1 MSDYVTVLSNES
13 DSPVTKAFKLI
24 DGEYQSSPIKNSYLH
39 SAEQYEI
46 SGLTD
51 LANLVQS
58 LEGERK
64 RFIIRGGLI
73 DGREPSG
80 LRRLAKAKE
89 DSPANFEEVDCQW
102 CLLDID
108 EVDIPDSFIEG
119 QSPPIDL
126 IKHVS
131 QLLPDAFKVSDCWY
145 QFSSSMGIKVGKI
158 RVHLWYWLSKPVS
171 NPHMRAW
178 LSESRVDLSLFRTV
192 QPHYTANPIFLDGAV
207 NPWPNRSGMFNAG
220 HDVVQV
226 PDTFQLQV
234 LNAKTSTVH
243 RQVNKMGTIDPQE
256 IVRDENTGLIID
268 GRESFLFKCSVQAAE
283 LTMRGQKTKPSI
295 KELTDQ
301 TWALF
306 SDEADLTDNKWS
318 YDDALR
324 KAQIRLSQLE
334 QGTYQ
339 FKGKHD
345 VHILQPTPT
354 ESTKPSFVDSESG
367 AQLLDEA
374 LSDFFDSDGKPETT
388 VLRVTM
394 GAGKTRQAIEHLKSL
409 MTRSF
414 GTRVEVYVPRHD
426 IAADWERSLTDTTP
440 VNASVIHVQPR
451 IGQSNS
457 TLGGLCLRQDYVK
470 SLQDASIGVF
480 NNACKSG
487 DNLCVHYSDCP
498 YIQQFIEPDMIEKDD
513 NVIHI
518 MVHNYLTLPRN
529 PLQLNPD
536 IAIIDESFWGAL
548 FQDVTIQMSAIRSS
562 LATDQFPRLGR
573 ILNEALQDGE
583 PLLEVLRGHGITSA
597 ELRLI
602 DLEALKPNVSFDPV
616 SPKGPRRQFNT
627 ATLHRNLTNLVRILQ
642 EELAIQSRRDPER
655 ILYDPTNDSLRL
667 TYVKDLCVPETASL
681 LVLDAT
687 ADQILMEKVLGPIN
701 FRRIDVRQR
710 GFVTQVYDRT
720 GSNDSW
726 NKGEDKIDR
735 LVDVLN
741 VWAES
746 GEKPLCVG
754 HKDLIKALDVH
765 PQLHQSVV
773 LNNFGNLRGSNAA
786 QECSVIFITGRNQP
800 PSSSVDLK
808 ARALFWDD
816 EIALQHDLAAS
827 INPQVSE
834 NIHLGLELKSYLQSD
849 RNTSPQ
855 SGIYASSFTDV
866 RIERLHGQLR
876 EAETTQ
882 AIARIRLVYSK
893 YVKQVF
899 LLSNL
904 PVEIP
909 VDRYVKFDELLL
921 DRLEVELIKSK
932 NIPLSPTGLLKMRP
946 DLFTSIASAKQA
958 INRSLLS
965 TTGNLKSLPSLYK
978 ASLFTVQF
986 KAFNNGRWNAHKH
999 LFIAGMGF
1007 SERLEDATGI
1017 QLITGS
1023 VPLDKWK
1030 VLLEQGNPLIEGSGW
1045 GEVRD
1050 LKIADSQFELPTL
1063 KPDT

>member
-1 MSDYVTVLSNES
+1 MSDFVTVLSNES
-13 DSPVTKAFKLI
+13 DIPATKVVKQI
-24 DGEYQSSPIKNSYLH
+24 DGEHQLSQTKHSYLH
-39 SAEQYEI
+39 SVDQYEI
-46 SGLTD
+46 SCLTD

-64 RFIIRGGLI
+64 KFIIRGSLI
-73 DGREPSG
+73 DGRAPYG

-89 DSPANFEEVDCQW
+89 DSPSNFEEVDCQW

-108 EVDIPDSFIEG
+108 EVDIPDSFIDG

-126 IKHVS
+126 IQHVT

-145 QFSSSMGIKVGKI
+145 QFSSSMGIKAGKI

-171 NPHMRAW
+171 NSNMGEW
-178 LSESRVDLSLFRTV
+178 LRESPVDLRLFRTV
-192 QPHYTANPIFLDGAV
+192 QPHFTANPIFLDGAV
-207 NPWPNRSGMFNAG
+207 DPWPNRSGMFNAG
-220 HDVVQV
+220 HDVLAVQV
-226 PDTFQLQV
+226 PDTFQLQM
-234 LNAKTSTVH
+234 LNPKTSTVR
-243 RQVNKMGTIDPQE
+243 RQVNKMGKIDPQE
-256 IVRDENTGLIID
+256 IVRDENTSLVID
-268 GRESFLFKCSVQAAE
+268 GRERFLFECSIQAAK

-306 SDEADLTDNKWS
+306 SEEADLTDGKWS

-339 FKGKHD
+339 FKGKQD

-354 ESTKPSFVDSESG
+354 ESIKPSFVSSESG

-374 LSDFFDSDGKPETT
+374 LSDFFDSDGKPDTT

-394 GAGKTRQAIEHLKSL
+394 GAGKTRQAIAHLKSL

-426 IAADWERSLTDTTP
+426 IAADWASSLTDTTP
-440 VNASVIHVQPR
+440 VNARVIHVQPR
-451 IGQSNS
+451 TGISNNTS
-457 TLGGLCLRQDYVK
+457 GLCLRQDYVK
-470 SLQDASIGVF
+470 SLQEASIGVF

-498 YIQQFIEPDMIEKDD
+498 YIQQFIEPDMIEKDE
-513 NVIHI
+513 NVIHV

-529 PLQLNPD
+529 PLQMNPD

-548 FQDVTIQMSAIRSS
+548 FQDVTIPMVSIRNS
-562 LATDQFPRLGR
+562 LVTDKFPRIGR
-573 ILNEALQDGE
+573 IVNEALQDVE
-583 PLLEVLRGHGITSA
+583 PLLESLREHGITSA
-597 ELRLI
+597 ELSLV
-602 DLEALKPNVSFDPV
+602 DLEVLKPNVSFDPV
-616 SPKGPRRQFNT
+616 SPNGPMRQFST

-642 EELAIQSRRDPER
+642 EELAIQDRKEPER
-655 ILYDPTNDSLRL
+655 ILYDLTNDSVRL

-687 ADQILMEKVLGPIN
+687 ADQKLMEKVLGPIN
-701 FRRIDVRQR
+701 FRRIDVRQQS
-710 GFVTQVYDRT
+710 FVTQVYDKT
-720 GSNDSW
+720 GSNISW
-726 NKGEDKIDR
+726 NSGEDDIDR
-735 LVDVLN
+735 LVDALN

-746 GEKPLCVG
+746 GEKPLCVA
-754 HKDLIKALDVH
+754 HKSLIKALEVH
-765 PQLHQSVV
+765 PQLNKSVL

-800 PSSSVDLK
+800 PLDSVDLK

-816 EIALQHDLAAS
+816 GIALQHDPAAS

-834 NIHLGLELKSYLQSD
+834 NINLDLDIKSYLQSD

-855 SGIYASSFTDV
+855 SGISARSYTDV
-866 RIERLHGQLR
+866 RIERLHGQFR

-882 AIARIRLVYSK
+882 AIARLRLVYSK

-909 VDRYVKFDELLL
+909 VDRFVKFDELLL
-921 DRLEVELIKSK
+921 DRLEVELIKNK
-932 NIPLSPTGLLKMRP
+932 NLPLTPIGLLKMRP
-946 DLFTSIASAKQA
+946 DLFTSIESAKQA

-965 TTGNLKSLPSLYK
+965 TTANLKSLPSLYK
-978 ASLFTVQF
+978 ASSFTVKF
-986 KAFNNGRWNAHKH
+986 KALNNGRWNTHKH
-999 LFIAGMGF
+999 LFIADMGF
-1007 SERLEDATGI
+1007 PERLDDANGI

-1030 VLLEQGNPLIEGSGW
+1030 ALLEQGEPLIEGSGW

-1050 LKIADSQFELPTL
+1050 LKIADSNPTL

>member
-24 DGEYQSSPIKNSYLH
+24 NGEYQSSPIKNSYLH
-39 SAEQYEI
+39 SAYQSEI
-46 SGLTD
+46 SCLTD

-64 RFIIRGGLI
+64 KFIIRGGLI

-108 EVDIPDSFIEG
+108 EVDIPDSFIDG

-126 IKHVS
+126 IQHAT
-131 QLLPDAFKVSDCWY
+131 QLLPAAFKVSDCWY
-145 QFSSSMGIKVGKI
+145 QFSSSMGIQVGKI

-171 NPHMRAW
+171 NPQMRAW
-178 LSESRVDLSLFRTV
+178 LSGSPVDLSLFRTV
-192 QPHYTANPIFLDGAV
+192 QPHYTANPIFLDDAV
-207 NPWPNRSGMFNAG
+207 DPWPNRSGMFNAG
-220 HDVVQV
+220 HDVVAVQT
-226 PDTFQLQV
+226 PDTFQLKV
-234 LNAKTSTVH
+234 LNPKASTVH

-256 IVRDENTGLIID
+256 IVRDENTGLVID
-268 GRESFLFKCSVQAAE
+268 GRERFLFECSVQVAK
-283 LTMRGQKTKPSI
+283 LTVRGQKTKPTI
-295 KELTDQ
+295 KEITDQ

-306 SDEADLTDNKWS
+306 SEEADLTDGKWS
-318 YDDALR
+318 WDHALQ
-324 KAQIRLSQLE
+324 KAQSRLAELE
-334 QGTYQ
+334 QGTHQ
-339 FKGKHD
+339 FNGRQD

-354 ESTKPSFVDSESG
+354 EGTKPSFVDPESG
-367 AQLLDEA
+367 AKLLDEA
-374 LSDFFDSDGKPETT
+374 LSDFFDSDGKPDTT

-426 IAADWERSLTDTTP
+426 IAEDWARSLTGIAP
-440 VNASVIHVQPR
+440 VNARVIHVQPR
-451 IGQSNS
+451 TAQSNG
-457 TLGGLCLRQDYVK
+457 TLGGLCLRQEYVK
-470 SLQDASIGVF
+470 SLQDAHIGVF

-529 PLQLNPD
+529 PLQVSPD
-536 IAIIDESFWGAL
+536 SAIIDESFWGAL
-548 FQDVTIQMSAIRSS
+548 FQDVTIPMAAIRSS
-562 LATDQFPRLGR
+562 LVTDQFPRLGR
-573 ILNEALQDGE
+573 IINEALQDGE

-597 ELRLI
+597 ELSRI
-602 DLEALKPNVSFDPV
+602 DIEALKPNVSFDPV
-616 SPKGPRRQFNT
+616 SPNGPKRQFNT
-627 ATLHRNLTNLVRILQ
+627 AILHRNLTNLIRILQ
-642 EELAIQSRRDPER
+642 EELAIQSREDPER

-687 ADQILMEKVLGPIN
+687 ADHILMEKTLGPIN

-710 GFVTQVYDRT
+710 GFITQVHDRT
-720 GSNDSW
+720 GSNISW
-726 NKGEDKIDR
+726 NSGEDNIDR

-746 GEKPLCVG
+746 GEKPLCVA
-754 HKDLIKALDVH
+754 HKELIKALEAH
-765 PQLHQSVV
+765 PQLNESVL

-800 PSSSVDLK
+800 PLDSIDLK

-816 EIALQHDLAAS
+816 EIALQHDPAAS
-827 INPQVSE
+827 INPQEAENRNLDSE
-834 NIHLGLELKSYLQSD
+834 IKSYLQSA

-855 SGIYASSFTDV
+855 SGINARSYTDP
-866 RIERLHGQLR
+866 RIERLHGQFR

-882 AIARIRLVYSK
+882 AIARLRLVYSK

-909 VDRYVKFDELLL
+909 VDRYVRFDELLL
-921 DRLEVELIKSK
+921 DRLEVELIKEK

-946 DLFTSIASAKQA
+946 DLFDTYNAAKKA
-958 INRSLLS
+958 LHKSHVYLGGS
-965 TTGNLKSLPSLYK
+965 LKSMPSLYK
-978 ASLFTVQF
+978 ASSFTVEF
-986 KAFNNGRWNAHKH
+986 KALNNGRWNAHKH
-999 LFIAGMGF
+999 LFIADMGIP
-1007 SERLEDATGI
+1007 ERLDDANEI

-1023 VPLDKWK
+1023 VPMDKWK
-1030 VLLEQGNPLIEGSGW
+1030 ALLEQGDPLIEGSGW

-1050 LKIADSQFELPTL
+1050 LKVADSNQH
-1063 KPDT
+1063 